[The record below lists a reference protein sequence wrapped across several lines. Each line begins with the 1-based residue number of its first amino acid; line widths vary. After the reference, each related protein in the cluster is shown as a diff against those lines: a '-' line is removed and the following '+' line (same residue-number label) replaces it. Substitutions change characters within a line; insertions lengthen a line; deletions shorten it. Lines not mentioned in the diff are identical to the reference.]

1 VIPAFDANGNL
12 PPGIYRCTEGEIAA
26 RFGQGSSER
35 QVETSELMEFVRW
48 ARQTGTRRLLIDG
61 SYITSKTAPNDV
73 DVVILPR
80 PVFAEVPEGRFPF
93 LHVQLAADEADVEQW
108 ARVDF
113 GEDRNG
119 NAKGIV
125 EVEL

>member
-12 PPGIYRCTEGEIAA
+12 PPGIYYCTLAEVVA
-26 RFGQGSSER
+26 RFGHGSSER
-35 QVETSELMEFVRW
+35 QVETNQLVQFVQW
-48 ARQTGTRRLLIDG
+48 ARQVGVRRLLVNG
-61 SYITSKTAPNDV
+61 SYITSKAEPNDV
-73 DVVILPR
+73 DVVVLPGA
-80 PVFAEVPEGRFPF
+80 VVIDATEVQFPF
-93 LHVQLAADEADVEQW
+93 LHVQIAVDEADVEQW

-119 NAKGIV
+119 NPKGIL